1 MIVGFGAFTYVLGF
15 ILLVAAA
22 IYVSPLIC
30 GTSNEKAIV
39 KTPQEV
45 EGGNG
50 SSGQYCDN
58 LHRRFLRMY

>member
-1 MIVGFGAFTYVLGF
+1 VLGF

-50 SSGQYCDN
+50 SSGQYS
-58 LHRRFLRMY
+58 